1 MEVKNHEMLI
11 RAFAKIAA
19 AHENVK
25 LQLIGE
31 GELRPQM
38 EELVKSLKIKNK
50 VDFLGLQANVYPFLH
65 DADTFCLPSKYE
77 GIPMTLIEAMGTGL
91 PIISCEV
98 GGIPDM
104 LTDKQNALLVPPDV
118 EGIAHGMEQLYSD
131 RVLRERL
138 GMAAEKRSEDFS
150 SETMA
155 VTYIDVYKVL
165 EC

>member
-1 MEVKNHEMLI
+1 MEVKNHETLI

-38 EELVKSLKIKNK
+38 EELVKSLRIKNK

-91 PIISCEV
+91 PIISRRTIRRNTRQSYCHCFNQCIRNTLIV
-98 GGIPDM
+98 
-104 LTDKQNALLVPPDV
+104 
-118 EGIAHGMEQLYSD
+118 
-131 RVLRERL
+131 
-138 GMAAEKRSEDFS
+138 
-150 SETMA
+150 
-155 VTYIDVYKVL
+155 
-165 EC
+165 